1 MNVKAKAELALPRL
15 ADRQDEAGSH
25 LVGASRRRA
34 PADQAEVAVPGGE
47 SAAWPFLEE
56 LGLGSELAFVRR
68 AGIGGSDANVLL
80 SGDEERVVRLW
91 REKRGEV
98 EAEDLAGVLP
108 VMLGSWTE
116 AFNRQWYER
125 DTGCLVS
132 QVGASLV
139 CEQHAWRRCTLDG
152 FVTVRGGVF
161 EAKHVNAFAR
171 SEEVLARYMPQ
182 LQHNMA
188 VAGAQLA
195 ILSVIFGNHKWE
207 VFEVASDW
215 LYQEELL
222 IAESR
227 FWDCVRTGERPVA
240 APVPVAPLP
249 VGVREVC
256 LEGNN
261 AWAAAARDWLEGREA
276 ASRHKAAN
284 AILKDLVEPDVAR
297 AFGHGVEARRSKAG
311 ALTIRELQA

>member
-1 MNVKAKAELALPRL
+1 MPGAE
-15 ADRQDEAGSH
+15 G
-25 LVGASRRRA
+25 
-34 PADQAEVAVPGGE
+34 
-47 SAAWPFLEE
+47 AAWPLLEE

-68 AGIGGSDANVLL
+68 AGIGGSDANTIL
-80 SGDEERVVRLW
+80 SGDAERIVRLW
-91 REKRGEV
+91 REKRGEG
-98 EAEDLAGVLP
+98 EAEDLSGVLP

-125 DTGCLVS
+125 DSGCLVS
-132 QVGASLV
+132 RVGASLV
-139 CEQHAWRRCTLDG
+139 CEQHGWRRCTLDG
-152 FVTVRGGVF
+152 FVTVRNAVF

-188 VAGAQLA
+188 VTGAPLA

-227 FWDCVRTGERPVA
+227 FWDCVRTGERPVS
-240 APVPVAPLP
+240 APVPAAPLP

-261 AWAAAARDWLEGREA
+261 AWAAAARDWLDCRQA
-276 ASRHKAAN
+276 AGRHKAASLN
-284 AILKDLVEPDVAR
+284 LKDLVEPDVAR
-297 AFGHGVEARRSKAG
+297 AFGHGVEARRSKSG
-311 ALTIRELQA
+311 ALTIRELGA